1 MKTVFFSWQSDSQ
14 NENRNF
20 IEKSI
25 KSSLKS
31 LEKDNSFE
39 LTIRLDKDTH
49 GLTGSPD
56 IMSSIYQ
63 KIDKCS
69 LFIADISN
77 VIGNEKK
84 SPNPNVL
91 LETGYASKAIGWD
104 RIICLFNSS
113 TGSIEDV
120 PFDLEH
126 NRITLFDP
134 NDIKDLKRIEEIITL
149 NIKTLQKNGK
159 FFNSVHDYM
168 KMRIDKNMLSIL
180 KKSGNIFCKGTT
192 MSEGLRNVNAFTNL
206 SSEQIEQSLKEIHS
220 PAFLFLD
227 MYESTTNE
235 VNEII
240 RELSSSTY
248 YPRDWIESVI
258 DLSFWLTSYYF
269 YFSPRNYNNHLIF
282 IEDTEYNNLIAV
294 KGRELSS
301 NNPKHSFIILENL
314 KVKDE
319 QDYTNGRVINITEFT
334 SDRKL
339 LCKTVGISPN
349 YIYQIT
355 SLFSKLTNIANKWLD
370 ETDSEFILDPNF
382 YTLKERRND

>member
-25 KSSLKS
+25 KNSLKS
-31 LEKDNSFE
+31 LEKDNSIE

-77 VIGNEKK
+77 VIGNKKK

-91 LETGYASKAIGWD
+91 LETGYAAKAIGWD
-104 RIICLFNSS
+104 RIICLCNSS
-113 TGSIEDV
+113 MGSIDDV
-120 PFDLEH
+120 PFDLAH
-126 NRITLFDP
+126 NRITMFDP
-134 NDIKDLKRIEEIITL
+134 NDNNDLKRIEGIITL
-149 NIKTLQKNGK
+149 NIKSLQLKGK
-159 FFNSVHDYM
+159 LFETVHDYM
-168 KMRIDKNMLSIL
+168 KMRIDGNMLNIL
-180 KKSGNIFCKGTT
+180 KKSGNIFFKGTT
-192 MSEGLRNVNAFTNL
+192 MSEGISNVNAFTNL
-206 SSEQIEQSLKEIHS
+206 SSEQIEQELKEIHC

-227 MYESTTNE
+227 TYESTTNE

-240 RELSSSTY
+240 RELSSSKY
-248 YPRDWIESVI
+248 YPRSWIESVI
-258 DLSFWLTSYYF
+258 QLKFWLTSYYF
-269 YFSPRNYNNHLIF
+269 YFSPRNYNNHLEF
-282 IEDTEYNNLIAV
+282 IEDTEYNSLIAV

-301 NNPKHSFIILENL
+301 DNPKHSFIILENL
-314 KVKDE
+314 EDKDE
-319 QDYTNGRVINITEFT
+319 RDRTDGKVINITEFT
-334 SDRKL
+334 IDRKL
-339 LCKTVGISPN
+339 LCKTVRVTPN

-355 SLFSKLTNIANKWLD
+355 SLFSLLTNISNKWLD
-370 ETDSEFILDPNF
+370 ETNSEFILDPNF
-382 YTLKERRND
+382 YILK